1 VDAVPTS
8 PRESA
13 SLARYVARVGR
24 ANGRARPGPI
34 DPDDLLIHAHRDHHL
49 LEVAVH
55 YLASRLVDLT
65 GSEWLVARG
74 VQEVHRL
81 AERLA
86 GAAGAAAGSPG
97 LEAAVRGLLGVA
109 GWEQRFRFR
118 QPERTPAGEPD
129 PVIERLRR
137 DAQAALSARG
147 ENPRLRVLLTGAT
160 GFLGKEILVQAAADP
175 RIEEVVCL
183 VRPEAVRHRRTGR
196 TLRFRGAAERG
207 GRLLRCLGIP
217 RRAARKFR
225 FVQGDVEKPRLGL
238 AAGEVRRLERSVTH
252 LVHCAA
258 SVSFDESYERSF
270 RANVLGSRRALDLS
284 LRLQHAP
291 ASPFVA
297 HVAIETSYVH
307 GRARRGAASEGRLE
321 FPLHYYNNHYELT
334 KALATLE
341 TDRAMRRQ
349 GLRVT
354 QILPSIVVGN
364 SRSGSNRGDTK
375 VVNAPINAFGRIKEA
390 VEAGPPGWGSRLRGL
405 VIGRLATAFPAD
417 RTAEL
422 NLVPVDRVAAGV
434 LASLTAP
441 AAVGA
446 RIHLAADHRIRSAE
460 MARVIRQEVGIGVH
474 TTDPTL
480 SRVLFVPVRTA
491 LFSVLGEGRL
501 AQALERLGTIFGV
514 YSEWGQPVHGVGN
527 DVGVLGLPRRRPD
540 SLRVLRMI
548 CRYNR
553 YVLRFGRIKDD
564 GEIARRERVWEEAM
578 GDLEF
583 TTGRPAA
590 SLRPDEFAQALEG
603 RLDLASFRPRPAEA

>member
-1 VDAVPTS
+1 VRTS

-13 SLARYVARVGR
+13 SLARYVARVERASGR
-24 ANGRARPGPI
+24 ERRGPI
-34 DPDDLLIHAHRDHHL
+34 DPDELLIHAHRDHHL
-49 LEVAVH
+49 VEVAVH

-74 VQEVHRL
+74 VREVHRL

-86 GAAGAAAGSPG
+86 GAVGAAAGSPG

-118 QPERTPAGEPD
+118 QSGRTAEGEPD

-147 ENPRLRVLLTGAT
+147 ENPRLRFLLTGAT
-160 GFLGKEILVQAAADP
+160 GFLGKEILVQAASDP

-183 VRPEAVRHRRTGR
+183 VRPEVVRHRRKGR
-196 TLRFRGAAERG
+196 VLRVLGAPERG
-207 GRLLRCLGIP
+207 RRLLRRLGI
-217 RRAARKFR
+217 RRGDARKFR

-238 AAGEVRRLERSVTH
+238 GAKEVRRLERSLTH

-258 SVSFDESYERSF
+258 SVSFDESYESSF

-284 LRLQHAP
+284 LRLQRAP

-297 HVAIETSYVH
+297 HVAIETSYIH
-307 GRARRGAASEGRLE
+307 GRARPGGASEERLE

-341 TDRAMRRQ
+341 TDRAMRRR
-349 GLRVT
+349 GLRVA
-354 QILPSIVVGN
+354 QILPSIVIGN

-375 VVNAPINAFGRIKEA
+375 VVNAPINVFGRIKEA
-390 VEAGPPGWGSRLRGL
+390 VEAGPPGWRSRLRAL
-405 VIGRLATAFPAD
+405 VIGRMATAFPAD

-434 LASLTAP
+434 IAALTAP
-441 AAVGA
+441 AAIGA
-446 RIHLAADHRIRSAE
+446 RIHLAADHRVRSAE

-474 TTDPTL
+474 TADPTL
-480 SRVLFVPVRTA
+480 SRNLVVPLRTA
-491 LFSVLGEGRL
+491 LLTVLGEGRL

-527 DVGVLGLPRRRPD
+527 DVGILGLPRRRPD
-540 SLRVLRMI
+540 SLQVFRMI

-564 GEIARRERVWEEAM
+564 GEIARRERLWEEAV
-578 GDLEF
+578 GGLEF
-583 TTGRPAA
+583 ELGRPPAA
-590 SLRPDEFAQALEG
+590 LGPEEFARALEA
-603 RLDLASFRPRPAEA
+603 RLDLVRFRPQPAAEA